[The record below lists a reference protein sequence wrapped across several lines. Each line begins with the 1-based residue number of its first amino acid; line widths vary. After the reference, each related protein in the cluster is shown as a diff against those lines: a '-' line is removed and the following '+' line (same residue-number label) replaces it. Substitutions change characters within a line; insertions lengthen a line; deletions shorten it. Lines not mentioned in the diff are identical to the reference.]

1 MPNPS
6 TNYWPRAII
15 HIDMNA
21 FFAAVEQRDFA
32 ELRGRPIGVTNGTA
46 GTTLITCSYE
56 ARAFGVKTGM
66 RIYEARRLCPAIVQR
81 PARPRVYATVS
92 TRIMR
97 ALVDLSPDIEV
108 FSVDEAFIDV
118 TQCQRLHGS
127 PPHMAGMARALVHR
141 ASDGLPCSI
150 GVAGTKL
157 SAKVAS
163 ELKKPDGLTIVPPWE
178 TRAWLRDLPMEKI
191 CGIGPHIAEFLARL
205 GARTC
210 GDVAALPLNVL
221 ARRYGVVGKH
231 LWLACQGLDT
241 DPVITEV
248 GPPKSVGHGKVL
260 PPHTTERRVIETY
273 LRHMCEKV
281 AARLRR
287 YGLQTGRLYVGLR
300 YRTGGGDDS
309 REEGRSGPSRPSR
322 GITPS
327 LEGRGSPRREHAVE
341 AVFEVPYGPP
351 DGKRFFEC
359 ARRLLDEQWQDQAV
373 TQVQITAT
381 HIKDTNGQ
389 LDLFPA
395 DAAGS
400 PGDSAELRRTRR
412 ALAIDRINARFGE
425 FTLAPAELLARSSM
439 PNVIAPAWRPDGHRQ
454 HIPD

>member
-1 MPNPS
+1 MPTSP

-21 FFAAVEQRDFA
+21 FFAAVEQRDFP
-32 ELRGRPIGVTNGTA
+32 ELRDRPIGVTNGEA

-66 RIYEARRLCPAIVQR
+66 RLYEARRLCPDIVQR
-81 PARPRVYATVS
+81 PARPRVYAAVS

-118 TQCQRLHGS
+118 THCQRLHGS
-127 PPHMAGMARALVHR
+127 PPHMAHMARALVQR
-141 ASDGLPCSI
+141 ASNGLPCSI

-163 ELKKPDGLTIVPPWE
+163 ELKKPNGLTVVPPWE
-178 TRAWLRDLPMEKI
+178 TRAWLHDLPMEKI
-191 CGIGPHIAEFLARL
+191 CGIGPHIAEFLTRL

-221 ARRYGVVGKH
+221 VRRYGVVGKH

-241 DPVITEV
+241 DPVVTEV
-248 GPPKSVGHGKVL
+248 GSPKSVGHGKVL
-260 PPHTTERRVIETY
+260 PPRTTARRTIETY
-273 LRHMCEKV
+273 LRHMSEKV

-300 YRTGGGDDS
+300 YTQGY
-309 REEGRSGPSRPSR
+309 
-322 GITPS
+322 
-327 LEGRGSPRREHAVE
+327 AE
-341 AVFEVPYGPP
+341 AAFEVPYGPP

-359 ARRLLDEQWQDQAV
+359 ARRLLDGQWQGQAV
-373 TQVQITAT
+373 TQVQVTAT
-381 HIKDTNGQ
+381 HIKDLNGQ

-400 PGDSAELRRTRR
+400 PGDSAELRRVRR

-425 FTLAPAELLARSSM
+425 FTLAPAELLGRSAM
-439 PNVIAPAWRPDGHRQ
+439 PNVIAPAWRPDGMRQ

>member
-1 MPNPS
+1 MPTS
-6 TNYWPRAII
+6 LTEYWPRAII
-15 HIDMNA
+15 HVDMNA
-21 FFAAVEQRDFA
+21 FFASVEQRDFP
-32 ELRGRPIGVTNGTA
+32 ELRGRPIGVTNGTT

-66 RIYEARRLCPAIVQR
+66 RLYEARRLCPGIVQR
-81 PARPRVYATVS
+81 PARPRVYAGVS

-118 TQCQRLHGS
+118 TRCQRLHGS
-127 PPHMAGMARALVHR
+127 PQHMAQMARALVHR

-163 ELKKPDGLTIVPPWE
+163 ELKKPNGLTVVPPGE
-178 TRAWLRDLPMEKI
+178 TRAWLRHIPMQKI

-221 ARRYGVVGKH
+221 ARRYGVVGKR

-241 DPVITEV
+241 DPVVTEV

-260 PPHTTERRVIETY
+260 PPRTTARRTIETY
-273 LRHMCEKV
+273 LRHMSEKV

-300 YRTGGGDDS
+300 YREGGA
-309 REEGRSGPSRPSR
+309 EM
-322 GITPS
+322 
-327 LEGRGSPRREHAVE
+327 
-341 AVFEVPYGPP
+341 VFEVPYGPP

-359 ARRLLDEQWQDQAV
+359 ARRLLDEQFMTRRTERSEVGLHHWQGQAV

-400 PGDSAELRRTRR
+400 PGDSAELRRVRR
-412 ALAIDRINARFGE
+412 AVAIDRINARFGE
-425 FTLAPAELLARSSM
+425 FTLAPAELLARSAM